1 MLQYRV
7 GINKTFVAA
16 GEGVKYG
23 DKVIKAVAV
32 YFEYLIFDKTTGEQI
47 FFSTEDNEYPEPQ
60 LIDGHDLDEYFS
72 CNYDREK
79 GYVMKPTEICNNSRY
94 RVEFRVNGHPA
105 HEVYYVDPFAKDEIE
120 FYEKDNV
127 LKSEFIKILKD
138 NPDKFDIPANV
149 NARSFCYDYN
159 EISWSE

>member
-1 MLQYRV
+1 MKYRIA
-7 GINKTFVAA
+7 INKTFVVN
-16 GEGVKYG
+16 GTGIEFNG
-23 DKVIKAVAV
+23 KVIKAMSV
-32 YFEYLIFDKTTGEQI
+32 YFEYFISDRTTGEQI
-47 FFSTEDNEYPEPQ
+47 FFSCEDNEYPEPQ

-94 RVEFRVNGHPA
+94 RVEFRANGHPA

-138 NPDKFDIPANV
+138 NPDKFDIPANF
-149 NARSFCYDYN
+149 NAKSFCYDYI
-159 EISWSE
+159 ELS